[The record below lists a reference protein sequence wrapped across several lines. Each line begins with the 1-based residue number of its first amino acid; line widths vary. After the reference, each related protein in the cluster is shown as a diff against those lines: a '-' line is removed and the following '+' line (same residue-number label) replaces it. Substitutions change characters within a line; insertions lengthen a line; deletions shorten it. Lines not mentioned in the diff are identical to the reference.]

1 MNPPTRRAILNRL
14 MRLVSHMVRNLE
26 SEMKKEGATVGDKET
41 AVLGQLVASMGKLI
55 ALETEE
61 AGIKHAKQNSE
72 LLDIRDKLVRRIDE
86 LKRK

>member
-14 MRLVSHMVRNLE
+14 FRLVSHMVMNLE
-26 SEMKKEGATVGDKET
+26 TEMKADGAKVGDKET
-41 AVLGQLVASMGKLI
+41 AMLGQLVATMGRLI
-55 ALETEE
+55 ALETTE
-61 AGIKHAKQNSE
+61 AGIKDAKRNSE